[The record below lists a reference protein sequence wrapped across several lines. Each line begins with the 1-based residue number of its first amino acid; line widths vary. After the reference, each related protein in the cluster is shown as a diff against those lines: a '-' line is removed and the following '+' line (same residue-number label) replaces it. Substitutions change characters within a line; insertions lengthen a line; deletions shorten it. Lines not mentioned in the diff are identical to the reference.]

1 MSTVVSAVGSLGAGV
16 VLVGQS
22 AGDDGGADK
31 DDGANEDGADGPGS
45 LFQVAMEDH

>member
-1 MSTVVSAVGSLGAGV
+1 MSTIVSAVGSLGAGV

-22 AGDDGGADK
+22 AGDDGGADE
-31 DDGANEDGADGPGS
+31 ANEDGADGPGS